1 MKKVI
6 SLICVTALAGALFT
20 GCGGGGDT
28 GFDTTADISVITRE
42 DGSGTRGAFIELFG
56 IEEKDSSGNKKDM
69 TTKEADVAMK
79 TDIMLTSVANN
90 PYAIG
95 YVSMGYLSDSV
106 KAVKIDGVEPKTENV
121 VNGTYKIARPFNIA
135 TKGEPEGLAKDFIDF
150 ILSEDGQEVV
160 GESYIKISGPLSPY
174 AGSKPSGKI
183 TVSGSSSVTPIMEK
197 LKEAYIQVN
206 PNAEIEVQQTDS
218 TSGMTAAANGTC
230 DIGMASRDL
239 KDSEKETLKDTVI
252 AIDGIAVIA
261 NKQNTIDGL
270 TSEQVK
276 SIFTGKTLSWDEVI
290 K

>member
-95 YVSMGYLSDSV
+95 YVSMGSLSDIV

-183 TVSGSSSVTPIMEK
+183 TVSGSSSVTPTRTVTVALI
-197 LKEAYIQVN
+197 
-206 PNAEIEVQQTDS
+206 
-218 TSGMTAAANGTC
+218 
-230 DIGMASRDL
+230 SR
-239 KDSEKETLKDTVI
+239 
-252 AIDGIAVIA
+252 
-261 NKQNTIDGL
+261 
-270 TSEQVK
+270 
-276 SIFTGKTLSWDEVI
+276 
-290 K
+290 